1 MGKGFLI
8 LRLSLFTT
16 PLINR
21 TFWSDPGGGG
31 SVDGSSG
38 DATKV
43 SNKPHKVEV
52 APKTSGPKRVGQN
65 LKKEPAQ
72 HHFEIISAFINKLEI
87 LLAKYEKNEKTED
100 QANCQVGQPVGKKAT
115 TLQSK
120 NSEFTKRKSRAE
132 IKKKKSIS
140 APRENIKKVWKLKFD
155 RRLTL
160 SL

>member
-1 MGKGFLI
+1 M
-8 LRLSLFTT
+8 
-16 PLINR
+16 
-21 TFWSDPGGGG
+21 
-31 SVDGSSG
+31 
-38 DATKV
+38 
-43 SNKPHKVEV
+43 EV

-72 HHFEIISAFINKLEI
+72 QHHFEIISTFINKLEI

-100 QANCQVGQPVGKKAT
+100 DQANCQPVGKKNPT

-132 IKKKKSIS
+132 IKKEKSIS

>member
-1 MGKGFLI
+1 M
-8 LRLSLFTT
+8 
-16 PLINR
+16 
-21 TFWSDPGGGG
+21 
-31 SVDGSSG
+31 
-38 DATKV
+38 
-43 SNKPHKVEV
+43 EV

-65 LKKEPAQ
+65 LKKEPAQQ

-87 LLAKYEKNEKTED
+87 LLAKYEKNEKTDED

-132 IKKKKSIS
+132 IKKEKSIS